1 MRGQTGRRGE
11 AEAWGEGI
19 QQMLWNSIG
28 GGRPQSGLDFQP
40 SRPSWHSFQ
49 AQNVISVRGSG
60 PRNKGGPDVTPVSV
74 GTLPRTNGTW
84 DAGDAPRLPIMGSRC
99 FSHSTRHGIFDLQS
113 CPSHVGWRMSMSLS
127 CHGSPAFHLRESF
140 TGGGCRLAA
149 TAPPRREK
157 LFLSQFAIN
166 RIPTLA
172 RMTRTSWMQIGPFF
186 GACKTPFFLFHGAS
200 PFVPSPSPT
209 HFFASPDTFPEA
221 ENEAFLIK

>member
-1 MRGQTGRRGE
+1 MRGQTGRRGLE

-19 QQMLWNSIG
+19 QQILWNSIG

-60 PRNKGGPDVTPVSV
+60 PRNKGGHDVTSVSV

-84 DAGDAPRLPIMGSRC
+84 GAGDAPRLPIMGSRC

-149 TAPPRREK
+149 TVAPRREK
-157 LFLSQFAIN
+157 LFSFAVCHQQDSHPGVHDADKLDAN
-166 RIPTLA
+166 WTLFW
-172 RMTRTSWMQIGPFF
+172 RLQDPFF
-186 GACKTPFFLFHGAS
+186 PFPWRLSICAL
-200 PFVPSPSPT
+200 
-209 HFFASPDTFPEA
+209 PESYP
-221 ENEAFLIK
+221 LLCISGYISGDRK